1 MPLSKCPFPSIT
13 GNDLSKESSTA
24 CLFFFFF
31 PFSFLNDP
39 GLLFTA
45 WPIYPGKNKRNKA
58 RDDKC
63 W

>member
-1 MPLSKCPFPSIT
+1 MLLSKCLFPSIT

-24 CLFFFFF
+24 CLFFFS
-31 PFSFLNDP
+31 FSFLNDP
-39 GLLFTA
+39 GLLCTA